1 MFGSSKT
8 SVTQAQVLEVLK
20 GVEDPDLHR
29 NIVELGFVK
38 NLEIDGGKV
47 RFDVDLTT
55 PACPVKDQLKAA
67 CEQKVGALPGVK
79 SVAVNMTATTTGRAF
94 AGKVAM
100 TGVKNVVAV
109 ASGKGG
115 VGKSTTAVNLA
126 LALMERGAKVGLLD
140 ADVYG
145 PSIPMMLGVQK
156 RPQMTPDKKILPVA
170 AHGLATM
177 SMGYLS
183 DDNTPVIWRGPMVSG
198 LIQQFLGVVEW
209 GALDYLV
216 IDLPPGTGDIQLTLC
231 QQAPL
236 AGAVIVTTP
245 QDVSLLDARKGLKMF
260 EQVSVP
266 VLGLIENMSFFTCG
280 HCGNR
285 TEIFRH
291 GGGATEATRLGV
303 PFLGEIPLDPE
314 VVMGGDSGQPILL
327 RNPKS
332 AVSEAYRRVAGA
344 MAAQLSIANAQ
355 APAQSN
361 VSFTWNAGAPAAG
374 GPPPGPRPMTPQ
386 QPPQQH
392 GHAHGHDHGHGHAH
406 GPGCNHG
413 H

>member
-1 MFGSSKT
+1 LQREDLMFGAKDGAVSK
-8 SVTQAQVLEVLK
+8 QAVLDVLK
-20 GVEDPDLHR
+20 SVMDPDLHR
-29 NIVELGFVK
+29 SIVELGFVK

-47 RFDVDLTT
+47 RFDVELTT
-55 PACPVKDQLKAA
+55 PACPVKESMEGE
-67 CEQKVGALPGVK
+67 CREKVGRLPGVT
-79 SVAVNMTATTTGRAF
+79 AVEVRMTANTTAREF

-100 TGVKNVVAV
+100 PGVKNVIAV

-115 VGKSTTAVNLA
+115 VGKSTAAVNLSLA
-126 LALMERGAKVGLLD
+126 LAETGARVGLMD

-156 RPQMTPDKKILPVA
+156 RPQMTPEKKILPIP
-170 AHGLATM
+170 AHGLQTM

-209 GALDYLV
+209 GELDYLV

-236 AGAVIVTTP
+236 AGAVIVSTP

-260 EQVSVP
+260 EQVQVP
-266 VLGLIENMSFFTCG
+266 VLGIVENMSYFECG
-280 HCGNR
+280 HCHQR
-285 TEIFRH
+285 TDIFRH
-291 GGGATEATRLGV
+291 GGGANEAVRLGV

-314 VVMGGDSGQPILL
+314 VVVGGDEGQPILL
-327 RNPKS
+327 RNAKS
-332 AVSEAYRRVAGA
+332 PVSEAYRKVARA
-344 MAAQLSIANAQ
+344 MAAQLSIANAN

-361 VSFTWNAGAPAAG
+361 VKMLWDTQKNRA
-374 GPPPGPRPMTPQ
+374 
-386 QPPQQH
+386 
-392 GHAHGHDHGHGHAH
+392 
-406 GPGCNHG
+406 
-413 H
+413 

>member
-8 SVTQAQVLEVLK
+8 TVTQAQVLDVLK
-20 GVEDPDLHR
+20 TVMDPDLHR

-38 NLEIDGGKV
+38 NLAIDGAKV

-55 PACPVKDQLKAA
+55 PACPVKDQLKAE
-67 CEQKVGALPGVK
+67 CEQKVAALPGVK
-79 SVAVNMTATTTGRAF
+79 QVEVQMTATTTGRNF
-94 AGKVAM
+94 TGKASLP
-100 TGVKNVVAV
+100 GVRNVIAV

-126 LALMERGAKVGLLD
+126 LALAERGAKVGILD

-156 RPQMTPDKKILPVA
+156 RPQMTPDKKILPVM
-170 AHGLATM
+170 AHGLASM

-198 LIQQFLGVVEW
+198 LIQQFLNVVDW
-209 GALDYLV
+209 GELDYLL

-260 EQVSVP
+260 EQVNVP
-266 VLGLIENMSFFTCG
+266 VLGLVENMSFFVCG
-280 HCGNR
+280 HCGGK

-291 GGGATEATRLGV
+291 GGGQGESVRLAV
-303 PFLGEIPLDPE
+303 PVLGEVPLDPE
-314 VVMGGDSGQPILL
+314 VVLGGDAGQPIVL

-332 AVSEAYRRVAGA
+332 AVSDAYRKIAGS

-355 APAQSN
+355 APVQAN
-361 VSFTWNAGAPAAG
+361 VKLFWNAGGAGAAAG
-374 GPPPGPRPMTPQ
+374 GAPAG
-386 QPPQQH
+386 
-392 GHAHGHDHGHGHAH
+392 GASAAHGHDHGHDHGHSH
-406 GPGCNHG
+406 GPGCKH
-413 H
+413 

>member
-1 MFGSSKT
+1 MFGKT
-8 SVTQAQVLEVLK
+8 SSPVSEQAVLEVLRT
-20 GVEDPDLHR
+20 VQDPDLHR

-38 NLEIDGGKV
+38 NLAIDGGAV
-47 RFDVDLTT
+47 RFDVELTT
-55 PACPVKDQLKAA
+55 PACPVKDALQQE
-67 CEQKVGALPGVK
+67 CRDKVAKLPGVS
-79 SVAVNMTATTTGRAF
+79 SVQVKMTANTTARAF
-94 AGKVAM
+94 EGKVAM
-100 TGVKNVVAV
+100 PGVKNAIAV

-126 LALMERGAKVGLLD
+126 LALAERGARVGLMD

-156 RPQMTPDKKILPVA
+156 RPKMTPDKKILPIE
-170 AHGLATM
+170 AHGLQSM

-209 GALDYLV
+209 GELDYLV

-260 EQVSVP
+260 EQVNVP
-266 VLGLIENMSFFTCG
+266 VLGIVENMSYFVCG
-280 HCGNR
+280 HCHER

-291 GGGATEATRLGV
+291 GGGQSEAVRLGV

-314 VVMGGDSGQPILL
+314 VVVGGDEGQPILL

-332 AVSEAYRRVAGA
+332 PVADAYRKVAGA
-344 MAAQLSIANAQ
+344 MAAQLSIANAG
-355 APAQSN
+355 APAQGN
-361 VSFTWNAGAPAAG
+361 VKFLWDPNKKGGTPPKAP
-374 GPPPGPRPMTPQ
+374 
-386 QPPQQH
+386 
-392 GHAHGHDHGHGHAH
+392 
-406 GPGCNHG
+406 
-413 H
+413 

>member
-1 MFGSSKT
+1 MFGKST
-8 SVTQAQVLEVLK
+8 SAVSEQAVLEVLK
-20 GVEDPDLHR
+20 TVMDPDLHR
-29 NIVELGFVK
+29 SIVELGFVK
-38 NLEIDGGKV
+38 NLAIDGGKV
-47 RFDVDLTT
+47 RFDVELTT
-55 PACPVKDQLKAA
+55 PACPVKEALQDECRA
-67 CEQKVGALPGVK
+67 KVAKIPGV
-79 SVAVNMTATTTGRAF
+79 SAVEVKMTANTTGRQF
-94 AGKVAM
+94 QDKVVMA
-100 TGVKNVVAV
+100 GVKNVIAV

-126 LALMERGAKVGLLD
+126 LALVERGARVGLMD

-145 PSIPMMLGVQK
+145 PSIPMMLGVSR
-156 RPQMTPDKKILPVA
+156 RPKMTPEKKILPIE
-170 AHGLATM
+170 AHGLLSM

-236 AGAVIVTTP
+236 AGAVIVSTP

-260 EQVSVP
+260 EQVNVP
-266 VLGLIENMSFFTCG
+266 VLGIVENMSYFVCG
-280 HCGNR
+280 HCHER
-285 TEIFRH
+285 TDIFRH
-291 GGGATEATRLGV
+291 GGGQSEAVRLGV

-314 VVMGGDSGQPILL
+314 VVMGGDEGQPILL

-332 AVSEAYRRVAGA
+332 PVSDAYRKVAGA
-344 MAAQLSIANAQ
+344 MAAQLSIANAS

-361 VSFTWNAGAPAAG
+361 VKLMWDASKARG
-374 GPPPGPRPMTPQ
+374 
-386 QPPQQH
+386 
-392 GHAHGHDHGHGHAH
+392 
-406 GPGCNHG
+406 
-413 H
+413 

>member
-1 MFGSSKT
+1 MSGKT
-8 SVTQAQVLEVLK
+8 AATVSESAVLEVLK
-20 GVEDPDLHR
+20 SVRDPDLHR

-38 NLEIDGGKV
+38 NLAVDGGRV
-47 RFDVDLTT
+47 RFDVELTT
-55 PACPVKDQLKAA
+55 PACPVKEQLRDECRTKVAQLPGVSAVDVNMTANVTARSFSGKA
-67 CEQKVGALPGVK
+67 ALPGVK
-79 SVAVNMTATTTGRAF
+79 
-94 AGKVAM
+94 
-100 TGVKNVVAV
+100 NVIAV

-115 VGKSTTAVNLA
+115 VGKSTAAVNLA
-126 LALMERGAKVGLLD
+126 LALSERGARAGLLD

-156 RPQMTPDKKILPVA
+156 RPKMTEAKKIVPVE
-170 AHGLATM
+170 AHGLSTM

-209 GALDYLV
+209 GDLDYLV

-260 EQVSVP
+260 EQVNVP
-266 VLGLIENMSFFTCG
+266 VLGLIENMSYFVCG
-280 HCGNR
+280 HCGTR

-291 GGGATEATRLGV
+291 GGGESESVRLGV

-314 VVMGGDSGQPILL
+314 VVIGGDEGQPILL
-327 RNPKS
+327 RSPKS
-332 AVSEAYRRVAGA
+332 AVAEAYRRVAGA
-344 MAAQLSIANAQ
+344 MAAQLSIANAN

-361 VSFTWNAGAPAAG
+361 VKLMWD
-374 GPPPGPRPMTPQ
+374 PGKPR
-386 QPPQQH
+386 
-392 GHAHGHDHGHGHAH
+392 
-406 GPGCNHG
+406 
-413 H
+413 

>member
-1 MFGSSKT
+1 MFGSSKSTVT
-8 SVTQAQVLEVLK
+8 SAQVLDVLK
-20 GVEDPDLHR
+20 SVNDPDLHR

-38 NLEIDGGKV
+38 NLAIDGGKV

-55 PACPVKDQLKAA
+55 PACPVKEQLKAE
-67 CEQKVGALPGVK
+67 CEKKVAALPGVK
-79 SVAVNMTATTTGRAF
+79 QVEVNMTATTTGRNF
-94 AGKVAM
+94 SGKV
-100 TGVKNVVAV
+100 TLPGVRNVVAV

-126 LALMERGAKVGLLD
+126 LALAERGAKVGILD

-156 RPQMTPDKKILPVA
+156 RPQMTPDKKILPIV
-170 AHGLATM
+170 AHGLASM

-198 LIQQFLGVVEW
+198 LIQQFLNVVEW
-209 GALDYLV
+209 GTLDYLL

-260 EQVSVP
+260 EQVNVP
-266 VLGLIENMSFFTCG
+266 VLGLVENMSFFVCG
-280 HCGNR
+280 HCGEK

-291 GGGATEATRLGV
+291 GGGQGESVRLGV
-303 PFLGEIPLDPE
+303 PFLGEVPLDPE
-314 VVMGGDSGQPILL
+314 VVLGGDSGQPIML

-332 AVSEAYRRVAGA
+332 AVSEAYRKIAGA

-355 APAQSN
+355 APAQAN
-361 VSFTWNAGAPAAG
+361 VKLFWNAPGAAGAAGTAPTTPAAHD
-374 GPPPGPRPMTPQ
+374 
-386 QPPQQH
+386 H
-392 GHAHGHDHGHGHAH
+392 GHSHGPGGDHDHDHGHGHAH
-406 GPGCNHG
+406 GPGCKH
-413 H
+413 

>member
-1 MFGSSKT
+1 MFGSKS
-8 SVTQAQVLEVLK
+8 SVTSAQVLDALK
-20 GVEDPDLHR
+20 GVIDPDLHR

-38 NLEIDGGKV
+38 NLEIDGSKV
-47 RFDVDLTT
+47 KFDVDLTT
-55 PACPVKDQLKAA
+55 PACPVKEQLKEE
-67 CEQKVGALPGVK
+67 CERRVAALPGVK
-79 SVAVNMTATTTGRAF
+79 AVAVTMTATTTGRAF

-100 TGVKNVVAV
+100 SGVRNVLAV

-126 LALMERGAKVGLLD
+126 LALRERGAKVGLLD

-156 RPQMTPDKKILPVA
+156 RPQMTPEKKILPVV

-209 GALDYLV
+209 GELDYLV

-236 AGAVIVTTP
+236 AGAIIVTTP

-260 EQVSVP
+260 EQVNVP
-266 VLGLIENMSFFTCG
+266 VLGLVENMSFFICG
-280 HCGNR
+280 HCHQR

-291 GGGATEATRLGV
+291 GGGQGESVRLGV

-314 VVMGGDSGQPILL
+314 VVLGGDSGQPILL

-332 AVSEAYRRVAGA
+332 AVAEAYRKVAGA

-355 APAQSN
+355 APAQNN
-361 VSFTWNAGAPAAG
+361 VKLFWNAGSAAAG
-374 GPPPGPRPMTPQ
+374 GGAAPGGGPKPS
-386 QPPQQH
+386 
-392 GHAHGHDHGHGHAH
+392 GHDHDHDHGHSHDSGHQH
-406 GPGCNHG
+406 GPGCSHG